1 MRLNVVKSMVIRLI
15 RFAVV
20 VSVIVGAT
28 GRLPLLAAHNIVP
41 QAQNAHPCC
50 PKSQAPQNAGM
61 PYGHSCCRLQLPAKL
76 PPSAEKSLNSPDSY
90 VVSAA
95 TLSWFKQDCALASQ
109 TSAMAQRAR
118 SASRLVLRI

>member
-1 MRLNVVKSMVIRLI
+1 MMIRLV

-20 VSVIVGAT
+20 LSVIVGVT
-28 GRLPLLAAHNIVP
+28 GRLPLLAARNIVP
-41 QAQNAHPCC
+41 QAQNTHPCC

-76 PPSAEKSLNSPDSY
+76 PPGAEKSCDSPDSY
-90 VVSAA
+90 VVSPA
-95 TLSWFKQDCALASQ
+95 TLSLFTRDCGLASQ
-109 TSAMAQRAR
+109 TSAIAQRAR